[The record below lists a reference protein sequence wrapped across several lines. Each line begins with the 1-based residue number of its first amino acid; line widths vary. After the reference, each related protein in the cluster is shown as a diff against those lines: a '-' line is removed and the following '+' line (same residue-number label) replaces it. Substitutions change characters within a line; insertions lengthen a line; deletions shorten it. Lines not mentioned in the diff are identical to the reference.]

1 MLWEIT
7 TFLAYA
13 ESCIGWQARAF
24 ILVPC
29 HHRPKVLLKLP
40 RKKHFFFFLKNFD
53 SLNKWPDKRRSA
65 VQVAIE
71 CTCIQM
77 KQQPW
82 WNQVKM
88 QDKESCHDIY
98 FSYRYAIPCLTN
110 NMSYSEQRTSADI
123 QCLAS
128 RYLYGKS
135 SRTAMNAFVFI
146 VGSEKVCKELP
157 LST

>member
-1 MLWEIT
+1 
-7 TFLAYA
+7 
-13 ESCIGWQARAF
+13 
-24 ILVPC
+24 
-29 HHRPKVLLKLP
+29 
-40 RKKHFFFFLKNFD
+40 
-53 SLNKWPDKRRSA
+53 
-65 VQVAIE
+65 
-71 CTCIQM
+71 
-77 KQQPW
+77 
-82 WNQVKM
+82 M